1 MDLKEAR
8 RYVLTVADGVF
19 PNGGTEHWR
28 NIAERAHGAAVL
40 AAIPSDWPE
49 TLKERCRNESTAFV
63 KEFAAQFKAKADLG
77 NPWQCSWW
85 VGEMGIAA
93 WFVWDRLD
101 PDLQNDVADMV
112 IFHADRI
119 ASKTPGARVQG
130 DTEAETVSWNSTI
143 LSLAANMMP
152 SHPHNPKWQEA
163 ARRYVYTVFGTAKD
177 KQDTT
182 PGDDVKTVHDWSGC
196 A

>member
-1 MDLKEAR
+1 MYLKGAR
-8 RYVLTVADGVF
+8 RYVLTVADGAF

-77 NPWQCSWW
+77 NPWKCSWW
-85 VGEMGIAA
+85 AGEMGIAA

-101 PDLQNDVADMV
+101 SDTQNDVGELGSFLADPL
-112 IFHADRI
+112 
-119 ASKTPGARVQG
+119 ASTSAGPRGQG
-130 DTEAETVSWNSTI
+130 DTDV
-143 LSLAANMMP
+143 
-152 SHPHNPKWQEA
+152 
-163 ARRYVYTVFGTAKD
+163 GT
-177 KQDTT
+177 
-182 PGDDVKTVHDWSGC
+182 P
-196 A
+196 

>member
-1 MDLKEAR
+1 MYLKGAR
-8 RYVLTVADGVF
+8 RYVLTVADGAF

-85 VGEMGIAA
+85 GGEMGIAA
-93 WFVWDRLD
+93 WFVWNRLD
-101 PDLQNDVADMV
+101 PDLQNDRAAMV
-112 IFHADRI
+112 IFQADPY
-119 ASKTPGARVQG
+119 ASRKPTARG
-130 DTEAETVSWNSTI
+130 HGTTET
-143 LSLAANMMP
+143 
-152 SHPHNPKWQEA
+152 
-163 ARRYVYTVFGTAKD
+163 
-177 KQDTT
+177 
-182 PGDDVKTVHDWSGC
+182 
-196 A
+196 